1 MIMAGKSRRISK
13 RKTKAPPPETREQA
27 MQRLAD
33 ERYAAIHPQRAAQ
46 EAALRERYSQ
56 AQADFGHKRN
66 GTTATHDGA
75 SRVRQG
81 ALARLHASGAISN
94 DQLGWALEIAAEHE
108 RIGAEVAVRGANLDG
123 RVDGGRSRDDVFEA
137 IGRVRRAVAY
147 TRWRAGLIDLCQGA
161 SPLTASSIAAGA
173 LLDMI
178 VDDLGI
184 TWAARRMRVG
194 VRRMRKLLDDALD
207 LWPKMLSSA
216 YDDVD
221 EVDLAYLEARI
232 R

>member
-56 AQADFGHKRN
+56 AQANFGYKRN

-108 RIGAEVAVRGANLDG
+108 RIDAEVAIRSAGLE
-123 RVDGGRSRDDVFEA
+123 RVGGGGGRDDVFEA

-147 TRWRAGLIDLCQGA
+147 TRWRAALIDLCQSA
-161 SPLTASSIAAGA
+161 SRLSAASMAAAA

-178 VDDLGI
+178 VDDLGV
-184 TWAARRMRVG
+184 TWAARRLRIS
-194 VRRMRKLLDDALD
+194 VRRMRKLLEDALD
-207 LWPKMLSSA
+207 LWPKMLERARSE
-216 YDDVD
+216 VD
-221 EVDLAYLEARI
+221 EADLAYLEARI